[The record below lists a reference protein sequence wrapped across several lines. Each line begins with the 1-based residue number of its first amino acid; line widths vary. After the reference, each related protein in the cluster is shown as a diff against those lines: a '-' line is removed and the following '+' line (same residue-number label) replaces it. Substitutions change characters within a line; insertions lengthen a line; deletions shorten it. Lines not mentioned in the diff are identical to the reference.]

1 MYYAKREFRKSQCNK
16 WIAAAF
22 IAIPDCGRPERLQ
35 IPSSVEP
42 PSSQK
47 TIRRL
52 QRVDTNH
59 PQLLR
64 QASLPGV
71 EVALAAAARLGRIS
85 GNHLN
90 PQLAQRPSHLGRSML
105 IHFPSPTFS
114 VNQKWL
120 PRSPYSAQNT
130 QVIFF
135 AMARKI
141 TSYLFI
147 GRSVAAFV

>member
-1 MYYAKREFRKSQCNK
+1 
-16 WIAAAF
+16 
-22 IAIPDCGRPERLQ
+22 
-35 IPSSVEP
+35 
-42 PSSQK
+42 
-47 TIRRL
+47 
-52 QRVDTNH
+52 
-59 PQLLR
+59 
-64 QASLPGV
+64 
-71 EVALAAAARLGRIS
+71 
-85 GNHLN
+85 
-90 PQLAQRPSHLGRSML
+90 ML